1 MKLRSTP
8 KPLCKAFITYL
19 TKTRVREPLNVLSKE
34 DMEPPT
40 LLEVEQSETSIG
52 SAINEY
58 IADQQEQRSYA

>member
-34 DMEPPT
+34 DMEPPS
-40 LLEVEQSETSIG
+40 LQEVEHEEQSIG
-52 SAINEY
+52 YAIDEY